1 MRLLIDSRGSP
12 AFHEMRLTCTRTLKS
27 QAMLKVFLDR
37 SSLLVTLLLVGTSQ
51 AQMHKVEKP
60 ERVTRAIGVYEWTGD
75 LAKPSA
81 ARLIPVSLF
90 MEGHFEDA
98 GVYLARPV
106 PFVLQTGDEY
116 SIEEAGLHLGTLD
129 VDYARNVVT
138 RHSTSDSDEVGAW
151 YGYGKFAPPSVAKP
165 KPLHATA
172 KPVTVDGVSASDD
185 DQPHLAV
192 RAGAQDTSD
201 VPAAKSDGKPAKPT
215 AASTPNPAP
224 ADDPDRPTLRHRD
237 PVPEGKQK
245 RLKPGGEV
253 IPMNTSL
260 NDDPDRPKL
269 RRGVPTEE
277 LVPQQ
282 LSGLPMT
289 LHQTAAVSDPANRD
303 AHVFTREWETPH
315 EHEVTLAAVQ
325 TLAKPLITTY
335 LAANKL
341 QAVDAKPAVSGP
353 SFASKPV
360 STAKSATASA
370 RRSAA
375 KTLSSPMSAFS
386 LTSEVLTGYLLS
398 YGGLPTFVYTAEVPV
413 ATGGPVYITML
424 VQRLPS
430 GELQVALKSVTD
442 ATHMNRVPWM
452 RPVDV
457 VDPDASH
464 RASILME
471 LRAQS
476 SRQFALY
483 RIVTAQAEQT
493 FVTGIIE

>member
-1 MRLLIDSRGSP
+1 LRNASNKYEDVEALAMAKVIKNRYPILI
-12 AFHEMRLTCTRTLKS
+12 TL
-27 QAMLKVFLDR
+27 MLAD
-37 SSLLVTLLLVGTSQ
+37 TLH

-75 LAKPSA
+75 LAKPTA

-116 SIEEAGLHLGTLD
+116 SIEEAGLQLGTFD
-129 VDYARNVVT
+129 VDYARNVIT
-138 RHSTSDSDEVGAW
+138 RHSATDSEEAGAW
-151 YGYGKFAPPSVAKP
+151 YGYGKFAPPSAAKP
-165 KPLHATA
+165 KALRTTV
-172 KPVTVDGVSASDD
+172 KPVTIDGVSSADD

-192 RAGAQDTSD
+192 RAGAQDSGD
-201 VPAAKSDGKPAKPT
+201 VPATKSDSKAT
-215 AASTPNPAP
+215 SATRSSTPNPAP

-237 PVPEGKQK
+237 SLPEGKAKKQ
-245 RLKPGGEV
+245 KPGGEV

-269 RRGVPTEE
+269 RRGASAEQ

-282 LSGLPMT
+282 LSGLPVN
-289 LHQTAAVSDPANRD
+289 LHQTTAVSDPANRD
-303 AHVFTREWETPH
+303 AHLFTREWETPH

-325 TLAKPLITTY
+325 ALAKPLVTAY

-341 QAVDAKPAVSGP
+341 QAADAKAVNSGP
-353 SFASKPV
+353 SFASKPA
-360 STAKSATASA
+360 STAKPATTAVRRAVAKPAS
-370 RRSAA
+370 
-375 KTLSSPMSAFS
+375 SSPPSFVN
-386 LTSEVLTGYLLS
+386 EVLSGYLLN

-413 ATGGPVYITML
+413 AAGGPVYLTMV

-493 FVTGIIE
+493 FVSGIID